1 MRRTLSVAAALALLA
16 VSCDASIE
24 TTTTTSDTTTTTA
37 APSVGR
43 IPLESN
49 GPPIASPGERG
60 AYVEA
65 IQFYLV
71 CVGLAQPDPERPQVS
86 VDGSFGPITAFA
98 VAYYQA
104 QLQRVPSGAPDDE
117 TLAAMSRECSDE
129 RTLAFPIG
137 ESSVEIAGNVAPGDD
152 ETFVFAALNGQV
164 LGLTPVDGT
173 VSITVLDGD
182 GEEVISGTGSVDA
195 EFPAAGTYTVRIS
208 ADTATTYRL
217 TAQVRSPNVLVSEFG
232 PMVLQSDG
240 TGVAAF
246 GGEPQNAI
254 AVMGLLLGVPFEDSD
269 WRDDVA
275 ACPGTHRVVTW
286 LIQAGLGT
294 DQHPAVF
301 TAYFAEVSGVPSFLE
316 YSYVTLDLQA
326 LDPLAQGLATAGGA
340 SIGTTLEQFLALEDY
355 EEATL
360 GSGGTVTVDDGVLIT
375 FTVSG
380 SADAPDPQLTRIRRI
395 EAGSGGCDSL

>member
-16 VSCDASIE
+16 VSCDASID
-24 TTTTTSDTTTTTA
+24 TTTTTVDTTTTTA
-37 APSVGR
+37 AATVGR
-43 IPLESN
+43 IPLEPN

-86 VDGSFGPITAFA
+86 IDGSFGPITAFA
-98 VAYYQA
+98 AAYYQA

-117 TLAAMSRECSDE
+117 TFASMARECPDD

-137 ESSVEIAGNVAPGDD
+137 ESTVEIAGNAAPGDD
-152 ETFVFAALNGQV
+152 ETYGFAGLNGQA
-164 LGLTPVDGT
+164 LRLTAVDGT
-173 VSITVLDGD
+173 VSIVVLDGA
-182 GEEVISGTGSVDA
+182 GEEVGSGTGSVDV
-195 EFPAAGTYTVRIS
+195 ELPTAGAYAIRIS

-217 TAQVRSPNVLVSEFG
+217 IAEVRSPNVLVSEFG
-232 PMVLQSDG
+232 PMLLQADG
-240 TGVAAF
+240 TGVAEF
-246 GGEPQNAI
+246 GGEPENAI
-254 AVMGLLLGVPFEDSD
+254 AVMGLLLGVPFEDSG

-286 LIQAGLGT
+286 LIQAGLDT

-301 TAYFAEVSGVPSFLE
+301 TAYFAEVSSVPSFLE
-316 YSYVTLDLQA
+316 YAYFTLDMQA
-326 LDPLAQGLATAGGA
+326 LDPLAQGLGTAGGA

-355 EEATL
+355 EDVTL
-360 GSGGTVTVDDGVLIT
+360 GSGGTATVDDGVVIT
-375 FTVSG
+375 FAVSG
-380 SADAPDPQLTRIRRI
+380 GDTPDPLLTRVRRI
-395 EAGSGGCDSL
+395 ESGSGGCDSL

>member
-16 VSCDASIE
+16 VSCDASID
-24 TTTTTSDTTTTTA
+24 TTTTTVDTTTTTA
-37 APSVGR
+37 AATVGR
-43 IPLESN
+43 IPLEPN

-86 VDGSFGPITAFA
+86 IDGSFGPITAFA
-98 VAYYQA
+98 AAYYQA

-117 TLAAMSRECSDE
+117 TFASMARECPDD

-137 ESSVEIAGNVAPGDD
+137 ESTVEIAGNAAPGDD
-152 ETFVFAALNGQV
+152 ETYGFAGLNGQA
-164 LGLTPVDGT
+164 LRLTAVDGT
-173 VSITVLDGD
+173 VSIVVLDGA
-182 GEEVISGTGSVDA
+182 GEEVGSGTGSVDV
-195 EFPAAGTYTVRIS
+195 ELPTAGAYAIRIS

-217 TAQVRSPNVLVSEFG
+217 IAEVRSPNVLVSEFG
-232 PMVLQSDG
+232 PMVLQADG
-240 TGVAAF
+240 TGVAEF
-246 GGEPQNAI
+246 GGEPENAI
-254 AVMGLLLGVPFEDSD
+254 AVMGLLLGVPFEDSG

-301 TAYFAEVSGVPSFLE
+301 TAYFAEVSSVPSFLE
-316 YSYVTLDLQA
+316 YAYLTLDMQA
-326 LDPLAQGLATAGGA
+326 LDPLAQGLGTAGGA

-355 EEATL
+355 EDVTL
-360 GSGGTVTVDDGVLIT
+360 GSGGTATVDDGVVIT
-375 FTVSG
+375 FAVSG
-380 SADAPDPQLTRIRRI
+380 GDTPDPLLTRVRRI
-395 EAGSGGCDSL
+395 ESGSGGCDSL

>member
-1 MRRTLSVAAALALLA
+1 VRRTLSVAAALALLA
-16 VSCDASIE
+16 VSCDASID
-24 TTTTTSDTTTTTA
+24 TTTTTVDTTTTTA
-37 APSVGR
+37 AATVGR
-43 IPLESN
+43 IPLEPN

-86 VDGSFGPITAFA
+86 IDGSFGPITAFA
-98 VAYYQA
+98 AAYYQA

-117 TLAAMSRECSDE
+117 TFASMARECPDD

-137 ESSVEIAGNVAPGDD
+137 ESTVEIAGNAAPGDD
-152 ETFVFAALNGQV
+152 ETYGFAGLNGQA
-164 LGLTPVDGT
+164 LRLTTVDGT
-173 VSITVLDGD
+173 VSIVVLDGA
-182 GEEVISGTGSVDA
+182 GEEVGSGTGSVDV
-195 EFPAAGTYTVRIS
+195 ELPTAGAYAIRIS

-217 TAQVRSPNVLVSEFG
+217 IAEVRSPNVLVSEFG
-232 PMVLQSDG
+232 PMVLQADG
-240 TGVAAF
+240 TGVAEF
-246 GGEPQNAI
+246 GGEPENAI
-254 AVMGLLLGVPFEDSD
+254 AVMGLLLGVPFEDSG

-301 TAYFAEVSGVPSFLE
+301 TAYFAEVSSVPSFLE
-316 YSYVTLDLQA
+316 YAYLTLDMQA
-326 LDPLAQGLATAGGA
+326 LDPLAQGLGTAGGA

-355 EEATL
+355 EDVTL
-360 GSGGTVTVDDGVLIT
+360 GSGGTATVDDGVVIT
-375 FTVSG
+375 FAVSG
-380 SADAPDPQLTRIRRI
+380 GDTPDPLLTRVRRI
-395 EAGSGGCDSL
+395 ESGSGGCDSL

>member
-1 MRRTLSVAAALALLA
+1 VRRTLSVAAALALLA
-16 VSCDASIE
+16 VSCDASID
-24 TTTTTSDTTTTTA
+24 TTTTTVDTTTTTA
-37 APSVGR
+37 AATVGR
-43 IPLESN
+43 IPLEPN

-86 VDGSFGPITAFA
+86 IDGSFGPITAFA
-98 VAYYQA
+98 AAYYQA

-117 TLAAMSRECSDE
+117 TFASMARECPDD

-137 ESSVEIAGNVAPGDD
+137 ESTVEIAGNAAPGDD
-152 ETFVFAALNGQV
+152 ETYGFAGLNGQA
-164 LGLTPVDGT
+164 LRLTAVDGT
-173 VSITVLDGD
+173 VSIVVLDGA
-182 GEEVISGTGSVDA
+182 GEEVGSGTGSVDV
-195 EFPAAGTYTVRIS
+195 ELPTAGAYAIRIS

-217 TAQVRSPNVLVSEFG
+217 IAEVRSPNVLVSEFG
-232 PMVLQSDG
+232 PMVLQADG
-240 TGVAAF
+240 TGVAEF
-246 GGEPQNAI
+246 GGEPENAI
-254 AVMGLLLGVPFEDSD
+254 AVMGLLLGVPFEDSG

-301 TAYFAEVSGVPSFLE
+301 TAYFAEVSSVPSFLE
-316 YSYVTLDLQA
+316 YAYFTLDMQA
-326 LDPLAQGLATAGGA
+326 LDPLAQGLGTAGGA

-355 EEATL
+355 EDVTL
-360 GSGGTVTVDDGVLIT
+360 GSGGTATVDDGVVIT
-375 FTVSG
+375 FAVSG
-380 SADAPDPQLTRIRRI
+380 GDTPDPLLTRVRRI
-395 EAGSGGCDSL
+395 ESGSGGCDSL

>member
-16 VSCDASIE
+16 VSCDASID
-24 TTTTTSDTTTTTA
+24 TTTTTVDTTTTTA
-37 APSVGR
+37 AATVGR
-43 IPLESN
+43 IPLEPN

-86 VDGSFGPITAFA
+86 IDGSFGPITAFA
-98 VAYYQA
+98 AAYYQA

-117 TLAAMSRECSDE
+117 TFASMARECPDD

-137 ESSVEIAGNVAPGDD
+137 ESTVEIAGNAAPGDD
-152 ETFVFAALNGQV
+152 ETYGFAGLNGQA
-164 LGLTPVDGT
+164 LRLTAVDGT
-173 VSITVLDGD
+173 VSIVVLDGA
-182 GEEVISGTGSVDA
+182 GEEVGSGTGSVDV
-195 EFPAAGTYTVRIS
+195 ELPTAGAYAIRIS

-217 TAQVRSPNVLVSEFG
+217 IAEVRSPNVLVSEFG
-232 PMVLQSDG
+232 PMVLQADG
-240 TGVAAF
+240 TGVAEF
-246 GGEPQNAI
+246 GGEPENAI
-254 AVMGLLLGVPFEDSD
+254 AVMGLLLGVPFEDSG

-286 LIQAGLGT
+286 LIQAGLDT

-301 TAYFAEVSGVPSFLE
+301 TAYFAEVSSVPSFLE
-316 YSYVTLDLQA
+316 YAYLTLDMQA
-326 LDPLAQGLATAGGA
+326 LDPLAQGLGTAGGA

-355 EEATL
+355 EDVTL
-360 GSGGTVTVDDGVLIT
+360 GSGGTATVDDGVVIT
-375 FTVSG
+375 FAVSG
-380 SADAPDPQLTRIRRI
+380 GDTPDPLLTRVRRI
-395 EAGSGGCDSL
+395 ESGSGGCDSL

>member
-16 VSCDASIE
+16 VSCDASID
-24 TTTTTSDTTTTTA
+24 TTTTTVDTTTTTA
-37 APSVGR
+37 AATVGR
-43 IPLESN
+43 IPLEPN

-86 VDGSFGPITAFA
+86 IDGSFGPITAFA
-98 VAYYQA
+98 AAYYQA

-117 TLAAMSRECSDE
+117 TFASMARECPDD

-137 ESSVEIAGNVAPGDD
+137 ESTVEIAGNAAPGDD
-152 ETFVFAALNGQV
+152 ETYGFAGLNGQA
-164 LGLTPVDGT
+164 LRLTAVDGT
-173 VSITVLDGD
+173 VSIVVLDGA
-182 GEEVISGTGSVDA
+182 GEEVGSGTGSVDV
-195 EFPAAGTYTVRIS
+195 ELPTAGAYAIRIS

-217 TAQVRSPNVLVSEFG
+217 IAEVRSPNVLVSEFG
-232 PMVLQSDG
+232 PMVLQADG
-240 TGVAAF
+240 TGVAEF
-246 GGEPQNAI
+246 GGEPENAI
-254 AVMGLLLGVPFEDSD
+254 AVMGLLLGVPFEDSG

-286 LIQAGLGT
+286 LIQAGLDT

-301 TAYFAEVSGVPSFLE
+301 TAYFAEVSSVPSFLE
-316 YSYVTLDLQA
+316 YAYFTLDMQA
-326 LDPLAQGLATAGGA
+326 LDPLAQGLGTAGGA

-355 EEATL
+355 EDVTL
-360 GSGGTVTVDDGVLIT
+360 GSGGTATVDDGVVIT
-375 FTVSG
+375 FAVSG
-380 SADAPDPQLTRIRRI
+380 GDTPDPLLTRVRRI
-395 EAGSGGCDSL
+395 ESGSGGCDSL

>member
-1 MRRTLSVAAALALLA
+1 VRRTLSVAAALALLA
-16 VSCDASIE
+16 VSCDASID
-24 TTTTTSDTTTTTA
+24 TTTTTVDTTTTTA
-37 APSVGR
+37 AATVGR
-43 IPLESN
+43 IPLEPN

-86 VDGSFGPITAFA
+86 IDGSFGPITAFA
-98 VAYYQA
+98 AAYYQA

-117 TLAAMSRECSDE
+117 TFASMARECPDD

-137 ESSVEIAGNVAPGDD
+137 ESTVEIAGNAAPGDD
-152 ETFVFAALNGQV
+152 ETYGFAGLNGQA
-164 LGLTPVDGT
+164 LRLTAVDGT
-173 VSITVLDGD
+173 VSIVVLDGA
-182 GEEVISGTGSVDA
+182 GEEVGSGTGSVDV
-195 EFPAAGTYTVRIS
+195 ELPTAGAYAIRIS

-217 TAQVRSPNVLVSEFG
+217 IAEVRSPNVLVSEFG
-232 PMVLQSDG
+232 PMLLQADG
-240 TGVAAF
+240 TGVAEF
-246 GGEPQNAI
+246 GGEPENAI
-254 AVMGLLLGVPFEDSD
+254 AVMGLLLGVPFEDSG

-301 TAYFAEVSGVPSFLE
+301 TAYFAEVSSVPSFLE
-316 YSYVTLDLQA
+316 YAYFTLDMQA
-326 LDPLAQGLATAGGA
+326 LDPLAQGLGTAGGA

-355 EEATL
+355 EDVTL
-360 GSGGTVTVDDGVLIT
+360 GSGGTATVDDGVVIT
-375 FTVSG
+375 FAVSG
-380 SADAPDPQLTRIRRI
+380 GDTPDPLLTRVRRI
-395 EAGSGGCDSL
+395 ESGSGGCDSL